1 MVNEILD
8 ENPESFGNPMNAEKI
23 VNDREKAYIRHF
35 PENNFFILKAD
46 GTKEKREWHF
56 YSETSDSA
64 FCYVCKM
71 FSKTGSQFSTR
82 GCSDWKN
89 ISRRICEHK
98 RSLDHRQSMFDFS
111 KRSQQKG
118 LIDTELIK
126 QFENERQYWRHILK
140 RVVATVKFLSSLGLA
155 FRGNNESEGEGNYFS
170 CLKYLAEF
178 DPFLASHIKRY
189 ANHGQGSS
197 TLREAEGAAD
207 PQPTWRIGQDH
218 QEFDEGICWK
228 YMGDANDPAL
238 REAEQ
243 QRLLQFVDRKSL
255 RLDSPSVK
263 QRVLKIL
270 NLRGGSIKTI
280 RNVMREFA
288 GNMGCQ

>member
-8 ENPESFGNPMNAEKI
+8 ENPESFGNPMNAGKI

-35 PENNFFILKAD
+35 PENIFFILKAD

-64 FCYVCKM
+64 FCYVCKI

-126 QFENERQYWRHILK
+126 QFENERQYWRDILK

-178 DPFLASHIKRY
+178 EPFLASHIKRY
-189 ANHGQGSS
+189 ANHGQGSQVARHYLQQLNKPQHDL
-197 TLREAEGAAD
+197 TLNWTTLPQFRYFAKYSPVD
-207 PQPTWRIGQDH
+207 PLASRSH
-218 QEFDEGICWK
+218 
-228 YMGDANDPAL
+228 
-238 REAEQ
+238 R
-243 QRLLQFVDRKSL
+243 VDL
-255 RLDSPSVK
+255 VRLDLTNKPS
-263 QRVLKIL
+263 LDL
-270 NLRGGSIKTI
+270 WL
-280 RNVMREFA
+280 
-288 GNMGCQ
+288 